1 MKKTN
6 DGLYYKF
13 RSAKQDK
20 HLEDI
25 FKKQRLFAATR
36 KKLND
41 PMEGIYKL
49 VESDKPSNKS
59 NVRNITEREDV
70 INFIEAIKNVKK
82 QYRICAF
89 SRNKNTLLLWSH
101 YADSCSGIAIG
112 FKLKEVADDNQQFGR
127 DVDYIDDIMRMNLDL
142 KKNQG
147 PEILAKDILSKK
159 LKDWEY
165 EDEARV
171 LTKNKYVPIE
181 IKSVVLGPNISKE
194 STKYIRKLV
203 EEYENAYNKMHKEEI
218 KVQIF
223 KESIYE
229 LENIK
234 QRRIMD

>member
-1 MKKTN
+1 MFNINERK
-6 DGLYYKF
+6 
-13 RSAKQDK
+13 
-20 HLEDI
+20 DI
-25 FKKQRLFAATR
+25 IDFVK
-36 KKLND
+36 
-41 PMEGIYKL
+41 
-49 VESDKPSNKS
+49 
-59 NVRNITEREDV
+59 
-70 INFIEAIKNVKK
+70 AIKNVKN

-89 SRNKNTLLLWSH
+89 SRNKNTFLLWSH

-112 FKLKEVADDNQQFGR
+112 FKLKEVAEENQQFGT
-127 DVDYIDDIMRMNLDL
+127 DVDYIDNIMRMNLEI

-171 LTKNKYVPIE
+171 LTKKNYVPIE
-181 IKSVVLGPNISKE
+181 IKSVVLGPNISRE

-203 EEYENAYNKMHKEEI
+203 EEYENAYNKTHKKEI

-229 LENIK
+229 LQNIN